1 MSIQA
6 CANLVARADPDRF
19 AAAMSAR
26 LQARKKL
33 FPIYAVAVEVARAPW
48 MTKEPV
54 IAEMR
59 LQWWRDALES
69 IQEGRPRRHEVV
81 ESLAIVLTEK
91 GAEALDKMILARRWD
106 IHKRGFD
113 STDALLKHVRD
124 IALGPLVAA
133 LDGLGDLPTEMTA
146 VENLAKQIGLVR
158 FLRGIAA
165 LIELKVPVWS
175 NNEKVN
181 IYSDM
186 CNEVLSLPC
195 PTLNSPAFI
204 ESANCKRVLQFVS
217 RNPGSVE
224 IGAIPAFPLTST
236 LSRMLIAWR
245 NN

>member
-6 CANLVARADPDRF
+6 CANLVARADPERF

-26 LQARKKL
+26 PQARKKL
-33 FPIYAVAVEVARAPW
+33 LPIYAVAVEVARAPW

-81 ESLAIVLTEK
+81 ESLANVLTEK

-106 IHKRGFD
+106 IRKEGFD
-113 STDALLKHVRD
+113 SKVALLNHVRD

-133 LDGLGDLPTEMTA
+133 LDSLGDLPSDMKP
-146 VENLAKQIGLVR
+146 VENLAKQVGLVR

-175 NNEKVN
+175 NNEKIN
-181 IYSDM
+181 IYSGM
-186 CNEVLSLPC
+186 CQEVISLPG
-195 PTLNSPAFI
+195 PKLTSPALI
-204 ESANCKRVLQFVS
+204 ESANCKKVLQFVK
-217 RNPGSVE
+217 RHPGAVE
-224 IGAIPAFPLTST
+224 IGAIPEFPIMLT
-236 LSRMLIAWR
+236 LSRMLIAWQ

>member
-33 FPIYAVAVEVARAPW
+33 FLIYAVAVEVARAPW

-69 IQEGRPRRHEVV
+69 IQEGRARRHEVV

-113 STDALLKHVRD
+113 STCLLYTSPSPRD
-124 IALGPLVAA
+124 
-133 LDGLGDLPTEMTA
+133 
-146 VENLAKQIGLVR
+146 
-158 FLRGIAA
+158 
-165 LIELKVPVWS
+165 
-175 NNEKVN
+175 
-181 IYSDM
+181 
-186 CNEVLSLPC
+186 
-195 PTLNSPAFI
+195 
-204 ESANCKRVLQFVS
+204 
-217 RNPGSVE
+217 
-224 IGAIPAFPLTST
+224 
-236 LSRMLIAWR
+236 
-245 NN
+245 